1 MSGVTRVAPPCA
13 LSVALVTSVRHDECH
28 SLASLRAGPAACP
41 AGGVVISEVPA
52 VRGKRPPEGEPVID
66 RALRLLASFDATHR
80 TLSLSDL
87 ARRSQLPASTA
98 LRLAKR
104 LQEWGALERDE
115 HGSFA
120 IGLRLYEIA
129 SLAPRGLGLREAA
142 LPYMGDLAEA
152 TRQHVLLAVR
162 EDDEAVLVER
172 LSGHAATKVLY
183 RVGGRLPLHST
194 GVGLVLLAHAPA
206 DVQED
211 YLARPLVHEPERLP
225 VSATE
230 LRRTLADVRRDR
242 SVTWHRQVPAPVT
255 AVASPVFGADDTV
268 VAALSVVQPEAGI
281 DPRRLV
287 PALQTASRA
296 ISRALGAQRAVGAPA
311 RPRGSA

>member
-1 MSGVTRVAPPCA
+1 MPVIGK
-13 LSVALVTSVRHDECH
+13 
-28 SLASLRAGPAACP
+28 ASY
-41 AGGVVISEVPA
+41 GGGGAISEVPTA
-52 VRGKRPPEGEPVID
+52 RGKRPPVGEPVVD

-80 TLSLSDL
+80 TLGLSDL
-87 ARRSQLPASTA
+87 ARRSGIPASTA

-104 LQEWGALERDE
+104 LQDWGALERDE
-115 HGSFA
+115 AGDFT
-120 IGLRLYEIA
+120 IGLRLYEVA
-129 SLAPRGLGLREAA
+129 SLAPRALGLREAA

-206 DVQED
+206 DVQEE
-211 YLARPLVHEPERLP
+211 YLSRSLTHEPERTP

-230 LRRTLADVRRDR
+230 LRRTLAGVRRDR
-242 SVTWHRQVPAPVT
+242 SVTWHRQVPEPLT
-255 AVASPVFGADDTV
+255 AVASPVFGADDSV
-268 VAALSVVQPEAGI
+268 VAALSVVQPEVGI

-287 PALQTASRA
+287 PALQTAARA
-296 ISRALGAQRAVGAPA
+296 ISRALGAQRAAGAS
-311 RPRGSA
+311 PRGPGTPTRG